1 MSTWLSLLRELGLV
15 SPVEP
20 AAKPVTATMT
30 PSAVLPVSS
39 DAFEPADLLAIQAAF
54 DQACAARNAHTAT
67 HRGAIATV
75 LFEAWKAGE
84 RDPKKLLDAAMA
96 AAL

>member
-1 MSTWLSLLRELGLV
+1 MSTWLSILRELGLV
-15 SPVEP
+15 SPVKDAP
-20 AAKPVTATMT
+20 P
-30 PSAVLPVSS
+30 PPGSASPPPPFE
-39 DAFEPADLLAIQAAF
+39 DAFEPDHLVAIQAAF
-54 DQACAARNAHTAT
+54 DEACAARNAHTPV
-67 HRGAIATV
+67 HRAAIATV